1 MNKQI
6 QISDEQLSRL
16 ISGDQHCF
24 EKVYCCYKDRIYYYA
39 LKLTKS
45 EELAEE
51 VVQDVFIK
59 IWTNREKIDTQYSF
73 SSFVFRVAHNHAINI
88 LKRIAYEKVAKERI
102 SKTAISSVNDT
113 EDNVIYKE
121 YMEIM
126 ADAIEQLP
134 PKRKSIFNLSRTR
147 GISHDD
153 IAYGMGISKNTV
165 KSQLVKATK
174 SIRTY
179 FTLHSGIAV

>member
-1 MNKQI
+1 MTKQT
-6 QISDEQLSRL
+6 QVSDAELAGL
-16 ISGDQHCF
+16 ISGEMHCF
-24 EKVYCCYKDRIYYYA
+24 EKVYEMYKDRIFYYA

-59 IWTNREKIDTQYSF
+59 IWTNRKKIDPQYSF
-73 SSFVFRVAHNHAINI
+73 SSFVFRIAHNHAINI
-88 LKRIAYEKVAKERI
+88 LKRISYEKVAKERI
-102 SKTAISSVNDT
+102 SKTATVSVSDT
-113 EDNVIYKE
+113 EDYVIFKE
-121 YMEIM
+121 YMGIV

-134 PKRKSIFNLSRTR
+134 PKRKSIFNLSRTK

-153 IAYGMGISKNTV
+153 IACEMGISKNTV

-174 SIRTY
+174 SIKTY
-179 FTLHSGIAV
+179 FTLHSGVAL